1 MYQEK
6 INEETINKAFQFG
19 SMITDFMI
27 RFLGFSL
34 IKSSGQNII
43 ITSSL
48 NPLKQFEELLSQGY
62 SLENRAKLYYKDGL
76 FYKLPVLPTPINDY
90 NYVEIIETTE
100 NKFERI
106 LK

>member
-34 IKSSGQNII
+34 IKSFGQNII

-76 FYKLPVLPTPINDY
+76 FYKLPVLHTLINDY
-90 NYVEIIETTE
+90 NYEEIIETTE
-100 NKFERI
+100 DKFERI